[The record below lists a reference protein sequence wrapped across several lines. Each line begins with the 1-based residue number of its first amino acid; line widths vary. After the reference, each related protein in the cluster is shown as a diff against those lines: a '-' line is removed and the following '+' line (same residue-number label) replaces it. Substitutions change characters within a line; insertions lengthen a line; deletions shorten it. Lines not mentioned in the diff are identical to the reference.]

1 MNRLRPGRD
10 PRCITFSLGELAC
23 KTRAKTG
30 QTLEIPGESSKNARA
45 MTNLLPSPAASQI
58 GLTVPDALPLKR
70 AFLYLRVS
78 TPRQARKNGEA
89 EGYSIPQ
96 QREYCRQKAREL
108 GAEVV
113 GEYIDAGESARTAG
127 RPQLQQM
134 LADVAGLGAGV
145 DYVIVHKLD
154 RLARN
159 RVDDVQ
165 IVMAIQE
172 AGATLVS
179 VSELIDETPSGK
191 LMHAILAGF
200 AEYYSSNLSNESKK
214 GMAQKA
220 RNGGPHGVAP
230 IGYTNTLA
238 RVNGQEVK
246 GIQLDEERAP
256 HIAWAFR
263 TYATGDWS
271 ISTLRDALE
280 ERGLRSRVTQKYR
293 GTPLSDAQVHRF
305 LKNPYYIGKIVYQGT
320 VLPGAHE
327 PLIDEKTWFHCQDL
341 LARRRIS
348 GDRSWKMN
356 HPLKGSLRCAR
367 CGGRMG
373 YGKSR
378 GKGGEYEYFFC
389 LGRHTGRTTCDLPYI
404 AVEKAEDAT
413 LQEWYSKGL
422 LTSDEVEEARA
433 AATRQLDEYLKD
445 SAENL
450 ARQQARLVT
459 LERKKQKLIDAYLDD
474 AISGEDLKPR
484 QMQVEREIADAKG
497 QLLSAEDDRAQ
508 LFARLETVLNALEHA
523 ARVYERGNEE
533 RRRSLNQALF
543 DYFEIDLVDK
553 DGETL
558 AQATF
563 EAVARVNGALSAPV
577 AAIAGL
583 VPGKG
588 QLRAAAALQGGRS
601 AETAGARHA
610 ETPGKLPLTGGSNV
624 THLAVTVGF
633 EPSLQANGCW
643 CDQRDPRDSAEV
655 GHMCAHLKTGSYR
668 NSVTAALPLGT
679 RDIAGEPIPAAGSA
693 RCDQM
698 RHRAPE
704 GLQRAYPVRPAL
716 PVSSSRT
723 ALRSRPR

>member
-1 MNRLRPGRD
+1 MPLTGSGADR
-10 PRCITFSLGELAC
+10 TLASS
-23 KTRAKTG
+23 R
-30 QTLEIPGESSKNARA
+30 EESDNPRA
-45 MTNLLPSPAASQI
+45 MTNLSPSPAISQI
-58 GLTVPDALPLKR
+58 ENATPVTPPLKR

-96 QREYCRQKAREL
+96 QREYCAQKAREL

-113 GEYIDAGESARTAG
+113 GEYIDAGESAKTAG

-134 LADVAGLGAGV
+134 LADIAGLGTGV

-220 RNGGPHGVAP
+220 RNGGTHGVAP
-230 IGYTNTLA
+230 IGYENTLA

-246 GIQLDEERAP
+246 GIQLDDERAP
-256 HIAWAFR
+256 HIRWAFK

-271 ISTLRDALE
+271 ISMLRDALK

-293 GTPLSDAQVHRF
+293 GTALSDAQVHRF
-305 LKNPYYIGKIVYQGT
+305 LKSPYYLGKIVYQGT
-320 VLPGAHE
+320 ILPGAHE
-327 PLIDEKTWFHCQDL
+327 PLIDEQTWFRCQDL
-341 LARRRIS
+341 LAGRRIA

-367 CGGRMG
+367 CKGRMG

-389 LGRHTGRTTCDLPYI
+389 LGRHTGRTACDLPYI
-404 AVEKAEDAT
+404 SVEKAETAV
-413 LQEWYSKGL
+413 LQEWYRKGL
-422 LTSDEVEEARA
+422 LTSEEIAEA
-433 AATRQLDEYLKD
+433 HHIAATQLEEHLKD

-450 ARQQARLVT
+450 NRQRARLVT

-474 AISGEDLKPR
+474 AISGDDLKPR
-484 QMQVEREIADAKG
+484 QLQVDREIADAKT
-497 QLLSAEDDRAQ
+497 QLLTGEDDRSQ
-508 LFARLETVLNALEHA
+508 LFTRLETALSALEHA
-523 ARVYERGNEE
+523 AKAYEHGNDEM
-533 RRRSLNQALF
+533 RRNLTQALF
-543 DYFEIDLVDK
+543 DYFEIDLVD
-553 DGETL
+553 ESEEPL
-558 AQATF
+558 AQATA
-563 EAVARVNGALSAPV
+563 EAIARAVGGLSAPV
-577 AAIAGL
+577 AAVTAL
-583 VPGKG
+583 VPREG
-588 QLRAAAALQGGRS
+588 QYRATVATQRG
-601 AETAGARHA
+601 EARKHPHVK
-610 ETPGKLPLTGGSNV
+610 TPSKLPLTRGSNV

-633 EPSLQANGCW
+633 EPC
-643 CDQRDPRDSAEV
+643 
-655 GHMCAHLKTGSYR
+655 
-668 NSVTAALPLGT
+668 GT
-679 RDIAGEPIPAAGSA
+679 VSQGLHRVSEPA
-693 RCDQM
+693 
-698 RHRAPE
+698 
-704 GLQRAYPVRPAL
+704 
-716 PVSSSRT
+716 
-723 ALRSRPR
+723 